1 MPSQELDA
9 LLAGA
14 AACAVTAALT
24 PVVGRVA
31 RHFGLLDEPRDRGL
45 SQRMTPLLGGIAI
58 FAGVVAAM
66 LVWLPMDETYR
77 SILIG
82 ATIITLVG
90 ATRRHHRPAPGAEAR
105 RPGRR
110 RHGAG
115 GERGQG
121 LGLHAAVRASRRPR
135 RPRGAADDRRDGA
148 DHQRRQLLRRRRRPR
163 GGRLRDRGELV
174 RGHRLRPRQGR
185 RRRSSPRSS
194 PGRRSGS
201 SSTTST
207 RPRSSWATAGRT
219 CSAICSAR

>member
-1 MPSQELDA
+1 MASQELDA
-9 LLAGA
+9 LLAAA

-66 LVWLPMDETYR
+66 LVWLPMDATYR

-82 ATIITLVG
+82 ATIITVVG
-90 ATRRHHRPAPGAEAR
+90 AIDDIIDLHPALKLAGQVGAVTVPVAN
-105 RPGRR
+105 GV
-110 RHGAG
+110 
-115 GERGQG
+115 QG
-121 LGLHAAVRASRRPR
+121 VGLHAAVRASRRPR
-135 RPRGAADDRRDGA
+135 RPRRAADDRRDGA

-163 GGRLRDRGELV
+163 GGRLRDRGE
-174 RGHRLRPRQGR
+174 R
-185 RRRSSPRSS
+185 RSRSSPSTSTRPTPRSSRRSS

-207 RPRSSWATAGRT
+207 RRRSSWATAGRT
-219 CSAICSAR
+219 CSATCSAR